1 MELNNIEEIAKFIVA
16 DGKGILAADESNPT
30 CGKRFDSIGV
40 DSTEENRRDYREMLF
55 RAKGMKENIG
65 GVILF
70 DETIRQEAVDGT
82 LLRDVISNQG
92 ALPGIKVDKGLQPI
106 EDCPGETVTVGL
118 DGLDERLKEY
128 SKMGAKFTKWRAVIN
143 IGADIPTDKC
153 IDANMQ
159 ALTDYAYCAQQ
170 NGMVPI
176 VEPEV
181 LMDGDHTID
190 DCYKATDRSLRS
202 LFSHLQKGGVNIKG
216 TLLKPNMVTSGKN
229 CANQAGI
236 EEVAKKT
243 LECLISNVPDELPGV
258 TFLSGGQSDIL
269 ATAHLDLMNK
279 IGGFSWK
286 LSFSYGRA
294 LQAPALKAWGGKPEN
309 VFISQDEL
317 SHRAKMN
324 KLASLGQWQ
333 EELEDV

>member
-1 MELNNIEEIAKFIVA
+1 MIFNNIEEIATFIVK

-40 DSTEENRRDYREMLF
+40 ESTEDNRRDYREMLF
-55 RAKGMKENIG
+55 RSKGMKGNIG

-70 DETIRQEAVDGT
+70 DETLRQSSKDGS
-82 LLRDVISNQG
+82 LLRDLILNQG

-106 EDCPGETVTVGL
+106 DDCPGETVTIGL

-128 SKMGAKFTKWRAVIN
+128 SSMGAKFTKWRAVIN
-143 IGADIPTDKC
+143 IGNGIPTDKC

-159 ALTDYAYCAQQ
+159 ALGEYAKCAQD

-181 LMDGDHTID
+181 LMDGEHSIE
-190 DCYKATDRSLRS
+190 DCFSATDRSLKS
-202 LFSHLQKGGVNIKG
+202 LFAHLEKYSVNIKG
-216 TLLKPNMVTSGKN
+216 TLLKPNMVTSGKESTE
-229 CANQAGI
+229 QAGI

-243 LECLISNVPDELPGV
+243 LDCLFKNVPQDLPGI

-269 ATAHLDLMNK
+269 ATAHLDAMNK

-294 LQAPALKAWGGKPEN
+294 LQAAALKAWGGKQEN

-317 SHRAKMN
+317 SHRAEMN
-324 KLASLGQWQ
+324 KLASLGQWN
-333 EELEDV
+333 EKLEDI

>member
-1 MELNNIEEIAKFIVA
+1 MSLNNLEDIATFIVA

-40 DSTEENRRDYREMLF
+40 ESTEDNRRDYREMLF
-55 RAKGMKENIG
+55 RSKGMKGNIG

-70 DETIRQEAVDGT
+70 DETIRQSAEDGT
-82 LLRDVISNQG
+82 LLRDIINDQG

-118 DGLDERLKEY
+118 EGLDERLKEY
-128 SKMGAKFTKWRAVIN
+128 VSMGAKFTKWRAVIN
-143 IGADIPTDKC
+143 IGDRMPTDKA
-153 IDANMQ
+153 IDENMK
-159 ALTDYAYCAQQ
+159 ALADYAKCAQD

-181 LMDGDHTID
+181 LMDGNHSID
-190 DCYKATDRSLRS
+190 ECQEATNRSLKS
-202 LFSHLQKGGVNIKG
+202 LFEHLKKNNVNIKG
-216 TLLKPNMVTSGKN
+216 TILKPNMVTSGKD
-229 CANQAGI
+229 CAEQATI
-236 EEVAKKT
+236 DEVAKKT
-243 LECLISNVPDELPGV
+243 LDSLISNVPSELPGI
-258 TFLSGGQSDIL
+258 TFLSGGQSDVL
-269 ATAHLDLMNK
+269 ATAHLDAMNK

-309 VFISQDEL
+309 IFISQDEL
-317 SHRAKMN
+317 SHRAEMN
-324 KLASLGQWQ
+324 KLASLGQWE
-333 EELEDV
+333 EELEDR